1 MHACACCV
9 CVSVLCVRA
18 CVRAYLR
25 ARASTCVRARVV
37 RACVR
42 ACACRARLRACCVV
56 RACVGVCRCAC
67 VRVLCV
73 RASVR
78 VRACASACVRVRV
91 VRACGRRV
99 RACVRACVHVCAYF
113 ARAEVRPTS
122 ANTCRSSGTRT
133 ARALSICFTLK
144 GGRAGAAWR
153 SAGRA
158 QIGLGRALTVK
169 SSTYGPRHHAA
180 DAESPCVRAPAR
192 APRVFCEA
200 NAKAARIS

>member
-1 MHACACCV
+1 MRAC
-9 CVSVLCVRA
+9 VLTCTRARRRA
-18 CVRAYLR
+18 CVRVL
-25 ARASTCVRARVV
+25 CM
-37 RACVR
+37 R
-42 ACACRARLRACCVV
+42 ACARACLCCARLRACCVV

-99 RACVRACVHVCAYF
+99 RACAHVCAYF

-200 NAKAARIS
+200 NAKAAAGRIS